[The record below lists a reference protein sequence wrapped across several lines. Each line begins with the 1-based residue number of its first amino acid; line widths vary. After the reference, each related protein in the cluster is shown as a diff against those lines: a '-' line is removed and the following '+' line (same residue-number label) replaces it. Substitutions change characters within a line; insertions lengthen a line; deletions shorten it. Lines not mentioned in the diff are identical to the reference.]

1 MVRVRGLSGASWRG
15 MRLPQRLQEGLRQRH
30 ALRLHGWCIGSLI
43 LGVMWAVSHA
53 QMALGMPSLA
63 LRYLVTLGVG
73 YGVYLLVLRLWA
85 AWLLR
90 RRSDAGDAPDGLD
103 LLPDAG
109 WPAGPGP
116 QGPAPPL
123 HGGGGDFG
131 GAGATGQWD
140 APAADGAGGTGWGGD
155 LGDAASGA
163 LEAAGSA
170 DEAAVVVVPV
180 VAIFVVGVALL
191 GGAGALAWLYFGSEV
206 LLAVAVELAFSVASA
221 RALMGAERAGWLG
234 AAWRL
239 TGKPLLGALL
249 CAVAL
254 GAALDHW
261 LPQARSLPHAVQL
274 LRGR

>member
-1 MVRVRGLSGASWRG
+1 MVRVRGRTGASWRG

-131 GAGATGQWD
+131 GAGATGRGL
-140 APAADGAGGTGWGGD
+140 ARGAGLFWGG
-155 LGDAASGA
+155 LGVRPGRAAPRGA
-163 LEAAGSA
+163 APCAGSA
-170 DEAAVVVVPV
+170 RAPWET
-180 VAIFVVGVALL
+180 
-191 GGAGALAWLYFGSEV
+191 
-206 LLAVAVELAFSVASA
+206 A
-221 RALMGAERAGWLG
+221 RCPR
-234 AAWRL
+234 R
-239 TGKPLLGALL
+239 
-249 CAVAL
+249 
-254 GAALDHW
+254 
-261 LPQARSLPHAVQL
+261 RS
-274 LRGR
+274 

>member
-1 MVRVRGLSGASWRG
+1 MVRVRGRTGASWRG

-109 WPAGPGP
+109 WPALQLEHRRGRPTARRRHCR
-116 QGPAPPL
+116 QSR
-123 HGGGGDFG
+123 
-131 GAGATGQWD
+131 GAR
-140 APAADGAGGTGWGGD
+140 
-155 LGDAASGA
+155 
-163 LEAAGSA
+163 SA
-170 DEAAVVVVPV
+170 VAAVR
-180 VAIFVVGVALL
+180 L
-191 GGAGALAWLYFGSEV
+191 
-206 LLAVAVELAFSVASA
+206 ELS
-221 RALMGAERAGWLG
+221 
-234 AAWRL
+234 
-239 TGKPLLGALL
+239 
-249 CAVAL
+249 C
-254 GAALDHW
+254 
-261 LPQARSLPHAVQL
+261 RS
-274 LRGR
+274 RRR